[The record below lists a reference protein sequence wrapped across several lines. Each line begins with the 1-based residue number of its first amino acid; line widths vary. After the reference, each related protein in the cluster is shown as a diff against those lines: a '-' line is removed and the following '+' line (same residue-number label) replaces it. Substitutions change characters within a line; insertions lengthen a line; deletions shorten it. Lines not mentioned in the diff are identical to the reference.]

1 MAVTKNAFGQPKP
14 TLSSPEHVQSAD
26 VANDIIQSTEAIT
39 DMWDPFIAKVKRFT
53 DMVDK
58 ISHHSVLISDSNVD
72 NIVTLY
78 RLRRASG
85 CPADDT

>member
-1 MAVTKNAFGQPKP
+1 MTTAVTKNAFGQPKP

-26 VANDIIQSTEAIT
+26 VANDTIQSTEAIT

-58 ISHHSVLISDSNVD
+58 ISEVRNQHNSSIDYSV
-72 NIVTLY
+72 
-78 RLRRASG
+78 
-85 CPADDT
+85 